1 MTDHAGCLPAL
12 TLADALRL
20 VEAAEAR
27 AREIG
32 VPMAIAVVDAGGHPI
47 EVRRMDGAPVAAMTT
62 VVAKAR
68 TAVHF
73 RTTTEALVEG
83 AKAWPEVYQSWITV
97 SGGQWVLSKGGVPLW
112 KNGHVVGGIGCSGGT
127 GAQDITCAETARD
140 RAGFAAG
147 PE

>member
-1 MTDHAGCLPAL
+1 MTDQLHDLTSL

-20 VEAAEAR
+20 VEAAEER

-47 EVRRMDGAPVAAMTT
+47 ETRRMDGAPVAAMTT

-112 KNGHVVGGIGCSGGT
+112 RNGQLVGGIGCSGGT
-127 GAQDITCAETARD
+127 GAQDISCAETARD
-140 RAGFAAG
+140 RAGFAGG

>member
-1 MTDHAGCLPAL
+1 MAEHSRGASRL

-20 VEAAEAR
+20 VEAAEER
-27 AREIG
+27 SREIG

-47 EVRRMDGAPVAAMTT
+47 EVRRMDGVAIAAVTT

-73 RTTTEALVEG
+73 RTTTESLVEG
-83 AKAWPEVYQSWITV
+83 ATAWPEVYQSWMTV

-112 KNGHVVGGIGCSGGT
+112 KDGELVGGIGCSGGS
-127 GAQDITCAETARD
+127 GAQDISCAETARE